1 MRFGLD
7 SAEGLVPLPPIA
19 FAQNIAWLEGPGDI
33 TISTTNHDD
42 VFSKLGEYIKADADA
57 ALWQLY
63 VRDSM
68 KISFVLAAGSVP
80 AGAVLKVYPVGAES
94 EAIALT
100 DGTVLDAKA
109 DTTYLIDYR
118 KTASTPMAL
127 ATPPVKQVQM
137 RRGTMSL
144 AIDFDIPDGCT
155 LKGDANVLAFA
166 HSVEDETVVYNV
178 LDGQYGTFN
187 ANTATLN
194 MTNMTNVDQIRFN
207 YWYTDGTRTSD
218 KAIVFVD
225 VTDSLMT
232 TLVKKADA
240 ATGKTYSGSVIAVDP
255 DADGYTGTVLTY
267 KIELDNAAVGKDLT
281 LKVRTPKFNPA
292 ADAYSI
298 QYCFTDSE
306 DGEGAYVDLP
316 EDGAVYNA
324 TAATIYLKVKATLT
338 SQCEAGDLVP
348 SITPADG
355 DEIEMEAVY
364 MMINGGGTMDIDG

>member
-1 MRFGLD
+1 MVTIDDQAGDDGSVGTAEAEVTINDVDQATDFG
-7 SAEGLVPLPPIA
+7 ATAIA
-19 FAQNIAWLEGPGDI
+19 AVATPDPA
-33 TISTTNHDD
+33 
-42 VFSKLGEYIKADADA
+42 VFGSKLTAEFTNVITDADGDEAEIAYQWYRDGAAVAGETALALNTAVKKGETWQIKATATVKPYGDEIAAQQEFASNEIVIGNTAPTTADA
-57 ALWQLY
+57 ALFIRKTDAAE
-63 VRDSM
+63 V

-207 YWYTDGTRTSD
+207 YWYTDGTRTCHHS
-218 KAIVFVD
+218 KWHQ
-225 VTDSLMT
+225 TDW
-232 TLVKKADA
+232 A
-240 ATGKTYSGSVIAVDP
+240 
-255 DADGYTGTVLTY
+255 
-267 KIELDNAAVGKDLT
+267 
-281 LKVRTPKFNPA
+281 
-292 ADAYSI
+292 
-298 QYCFTDSE
+298 
-306 DGEGAYVDLP
+306 
-316 EDGAVYNA
+316 
-324 TAATIYLKVKATLT
+324 
-338 SQCEAGDLVP
+338 
-348 SITPADG
+348 
-355 DEIEMEAVY
+355 
-364 MMINGGGTMDIDG
+364 